1 MLSLALLGLV
11 RLWIRREPIWLA
23 GLVFCFIPGCN
34 RFWEP
39 DNLSGSIVM
48 VAVCVVF
55 LAIPR
60 LGAAAAFLG
69 TVLLGL
75 AVCPGSL
82 AVGEPRPSVASFL
95 VLGVL
100 GLLGLA
106 PRKLGLWAMAFLL
119 PMVWL
124 FVGSGL
130 DSRAGGPG
138 EVLKETS
145 VVGEPPLVQQGEVV
159 GRRLDGKIR
168 VLFPFSRRGELIDA
182 DPSAKVIGEPVPTYR
197 GETVLRIT
205 PEGKFLMSPSGAQLD
220 KLPSPDVRTG
230 FRWENFADI
239 WKRVEDGPQKV
250 LHSVLIGLVV
260 MIGSV
265 LSSAMA
271 AYGFVRFRTEAGT
284 LLWYANLLTLAIP
297 GTALVVPQFE
307 LFRTFGLLGTSVPLW
322 LPAWFGIGS
331 GTIMLAAFM
340 RQLSLEPELSAKI
353 DGASHAQIWWHIVLP
368 RIRPALGIVALTSF
382 ATSWNGLF
390 LPQMTYDGPGQG
402 TVSTALAQVRADH
415 IGRPEWVLAAAVM
428 AMVPLILLSLVLL
441 SLFKK
446 ATSEGRDEFV
456 PAGRG

>member
-1 MLSLALLGLV
+1 MLSFALLGIV
-11 RLWIRREPIWLA
+11 RLWIRREPIWLG

-39 DNLSGSIVM
+39 SSIPASLLTLAVI
-48 VAVCVVF
+48 VAFV
-55 LAIPR
+55 AIPR
-60 LGAAAAFLG
+60 WGAALAIMGVVALGMVAF
-69 TVLLGL
+69 
-75 AVCPGSL
+75 PGSHV
-82 AVGEPRPSVASFL
+82 VGEPRPWLISL
-95 VLGVL
+95 LTLGFL
-100 GLLGLA
+100 GLLGLV

-119 PMVWL
+119 PMAWL

-130 DSRAGGPG
+130 DSRAGGLG
-138 EVLKETS
+138 QVLKETS
-145 VVGEPPLVQQGEVV
+145 IVAEPPLVQQGEVV

-182 DPSAKVIGEPVPTYR
+182 TANAKVIGEPVPTYR
-197 GETVLRIT
+197 GETVLRVS
-205 PEGKFLMSPSGAQLD
+205 PEGKFLMSPSGVQLD
-220 KLPSPDVRTG
+220 KLPSPDVQTG

-271 AYGFVRFRTEAGT
+271 AYGFVRFKTAVGT
-284 LLWYANLLTLAIP
+284 MLWYFNLLTLAIP
-297 GTALVVPQFE
+297 GTALVVSQFE
-307 LFRTFGLLGTSVPLW
+307 LFRTFRLLGTSVPLW

-331 GTIMLAAFM
+331 GTVLLTAFM
-340 RQLSLEPELSAKI
+340 RQLSLEPELSAKL

-441 SLFKK
+441 SLFKR

-456 PAGRG
+456 PVGRG